1 MADTTYLDFID
12 GVKTYYGSGSDQWAE
27 IAKYGLKADNALNIL
42 KQVPDV
48 EIIKNANGTVRG
60 ITYKGFT
67 TMGGYSGGDT
77 DKLNQ
82 ILNGINSNTS
92 GGTANPSKSF
102 NMKIPSNTKVNET
115 TKTLEMTSEIGKKVS
130 TGEKVLGALGTI
142 GQAVFAVGTACA
154 LGKTIDKALYNLN
167 PDFWNAHDMST
178 LNPDTWSEITNSG
191 SVGDNIFNALMGV
204 DPDTN
209 ETTAYVDQ
217 NALAYMAL
225 YLQSKG
231 IFDEDISYKVDKNN
245 LPSDVFTENFLDGA
259 VFPLKAESST
269 YSYLYTEKSNGIK
282 QNFEYKQLTPVLTY
296 SVVSSNEPDK
306 PLSVTCVSKSDVL
319 YGSTQ
324 YDPDSIPEPNPPKE
338 FNNNGFLINFKN
350 YKYYSEGGT
359 SVPVD
364 IPSED
369 STIYRSNVQSKNV
382 FISGSHIPNISQQLS
397 VALLYFSTASSKGL
411 DGVGNQDG
419 AIIPDLSNAK
429 SVDDALNI
437 LKNIL
442 PNIFNNAITNSVPQP
457 DGSIKDYTYV
467 PIPLPNTNNN
477 NNPQPE
483 TGNQVQ
489 SKPQVNP
496 ETSPDTLLDL
506 ITKLIG
512 IKLDTPNPPDTGKG
526 NTPPVVLPTGSA
538 NALYKIYNPTQSEIN
553 SFGAWL
559 WSSNFVDQLLKV
571 FNNPMESIIG
581 LHKVY
586 ASPIIGGRSDIKV
599 GYLDSGV
606 SSNFVSNQ
614 YTKIDCGTIN
624 LQEYFGNV
632 FDYSP
637 YTSIELYLP
646 CIGFVQLDVSNVMRS
661 SINITYTVDVL
672 TGACIAEVNVKRDGS
687 GGVLY
692 SYSGNCAS
700 QYPLSSG
707 SYMGIVSSVIGVAG
721 SIVGTVASG
730 GSLAPL
736 ALGATSGLLNAKTH
750 VQHSGSLSGNSGV
763 MGGKIP
769 YLIITRPQTNMANNY
784 QHLQGIP
791 SNTYVQLSACHGF
804 TKVKNVNVQNII
816 AESEELEKIKTLL
829 LDGVII

>member
-12 GVKTYYGSGSDQWAE
+12 GVKAYYGSGSDQWAE

-60 ITYKGFT
+60 ITYKGFS

-82 ILNGINSNTS
+82 ILNGINSNTT
-92 GGTANPSKSF
+92 GGTANPNKSF
-102 NMKIPSNTKVNET
+102 NMKIPSNTKVNDV
-115 TKTLEMTSEIGKKVS
+115 TKELEMTSEIGKKIS

-142 GQAVFAVGTACA
+142 GQAVFAVGVSCT
-154 LGKTIDKALYNLN
+154 LGKTIDKLLYNAN
-167 PDFWNAHDMST
+167 PDFWNAHDMET
-178 LNPDTWSEITNSG
+178 LDPDTWAEITNSG
-191 SVGDNIFNALMGV
+191 STGDNLFNALMGV
-204 DPDTN
+204 DPVTN

-217 NALAYMAL
+217 NALAYMAW
-225 YLQSKG
+225 YLQSKD
-231 IFDEDISYKVDKNN
+231 IFKEGEYEVTDVPEDLQNVKDAIVGSMTAIKSSKELIID
-245 LPSDVFTENFLDGA
+245 TQTLDGMTTKQDKSTYA
-259 VFPLKAESST
+259 YQLKEINERENDLGCRLANDSSFYYNSKSSKPPYQDPEILRYKSNKISDIVINKPVYLGSVSSST
-269 YSYLYTEKSNGIK
+269 YNEIKSMVPVIK
-282 QNFEYKQLTPVLTY
+282 YKENNI
-296 SVVSSNEPDK
+296 SGFF
-306 PLSVTCVSKSDVL
+306 SKVGWL
-319 YGSTQ
+319 IVYKSTQ
-324 YDPDSIPEPNPPKE
+324 KSA
-338 FNNNGFLINFKN
+338 
-350 YKYYSEGGT
+350 
-359 SVPVD
+359 V
-364 IPSED
+364 
-369 STIYRSNVQSKNV
+369 
-382 FISGSHIPNISQQLS
+382 
-397 VALLYFSTASSKGL
+397 
-411 DGVGNQDG
+411 DGVGTQPD
-419 AIIPDLSNAK
+419 AIVPDLSGAN
-429 SVDDALNI
+429 SVEDVLNI
-437 LKNIL
+437 LKNTL

-467 PIPLPNTNNN
+467 PISLPNTNNN
-477 NNPQPE
+477 NDPQPE
-483 TGNQVQ
+483 TGGQTQ
-489 SKPQVNP
+489 AKPQVNP

-506 ITKLIG
+506 IIKLIG
-512 IKLDTPNPPDTGKG
+512 NKLDTPNPPDTGTG

-538 NALYKIYNPTQSEIN
+538 EALYKIYNPTQAEIN

-559 WSSNFVDQLLKV
+559 WSSNFVNQLLKV

-586 ASPIIGGRSDIKV
+586 ASPIIGGRSNIKV

-614 YTKIDCGTIN
+614 YTKIDCGTVN
-624 LQEYFGNV
+624 LHEYFGNV
-632 FDYSP
+632 FDYAP
-637 YTSIELYLP
+637 YTNIELYLP
-646 CIGFVQLDVSNVMRS
+646 CIGFVQLDVGNVMRS

-672 TGACIAEVNVKRDGS
+672 TGACIAEVSVKRDGY

-736 ALGATSGLLNAKTH
+736 ALGATSGLFNAKTH

-769 YLIITRPQTNMANNY
+769 YLIITRPQTNMAENY

-791 SNTYVQLSACHGF
+791 SNTYTKLSACHGF
-804 TKVKNVNVQNII
+804 VKVKNVNVQNII
-816 AESEELEKIKTLL
+816 AESEELEEIKTLL

>member
-1 MADTTYLDFID
+1 MSKTTYLDFLD
-12 GVKTYYGSGSDQWAE
+12 GVKAYYGTGSDQWAE
-27 IAKYGLKADNALNIL
+27 IAKYGLKADNALDIL
-42 KQVPDV
+42 SQIPEVNV
-48 EIIKNANGTVRG
+48 IKNANGTVRG
-60 ITYKGFT
+60 ITYKDFT
-67 TMGGYSGGDT
+67 SWGGYPSNIGNA
-77 DKLNQ
+77 L
-82 ILNGINSNTS
+82 NSNNL
-92 GGTANPSKSF
+92 GGSASPNKSF
-102 NMKIPSNTKVNET
+102 NMSIPSNTKVNET

-130 TGEKVLGALGTI
+130 TGQKVIGTLATI
-142 GQAVFAVGTACA
+142 GQAVFAVGAACT
-154 LGKTIDKALYNLN
+154 LGKIIDKTLYNLN
-167 PDFWNAHDMST
+167 PDFWNAHDMET
-178 LNPDTWSEITNSG
+178 LNPDVWGEITNSG
-191 SVGDNIFNALMGV
+191 STGDDIFNALMGV
-204 DPDTN
+204 DPVTN
-209 ETTAYVDQ
+209 ETTAYVDE

-225 YLQSKG
+225 YLQEKG
-231 IFDEDISYKVDKNN
+231 IF
-245 LPSDVFTENFLDGA
+245 
-259 VFPLKAESST
+259 ESSNYYELDNT
-269 YSYLYTEKSNGIK
+269 DNIPYTEIKNRVNKFVLPVSMPVINYGECSYLTTDGRSNFTAFKSDK
-282 QNFEYKQLTPVLTY
+282 
-296 SVVSSNEPDK
+296 SVPTALLKRNSSSSFWVMGYSSN
-306 PLSVTCVSKSDVL
+306 
-319 YGSTQ
+319 
-324 YDPDSIPEPNPPKE
+324 
-338 FNNNGFLINFKN
+338 NFKWGV
-350 YKYYSEGGT
+350 SG
-359 SVPVD
+359 SAHH
-364 IPSED
+364 IPSESFSANTD
-369 STIYRSNVQSKNV
+369 AETYTYDNKTVYLYDRETPMV
-382 FISGSHIPNISQQLS
+382 FNQGTSLSINTFQYNEIKANSGNIQKEDLKALAW
-397 VALLYFSTASSKGL
+397 ALLFYSTLHSGGL
-411 DGVGNQDG
+411 DGVSSQDN
-419 AIIPDLSNAK
+419 ATIPDLSGAN
-429 SVDDALNI
+429 SVKDALNI
-437 LKNIL
+437 LKNTL

-467 PIPLPNTNNN
+467 PISLPNTNNN
-477 NNPQPE
+477 NDPQPE
-483 TGNQVQ
+483 TGNQTQ
-489 SKPQVNP
+489 AKPQVNP

-506 ITKLIG
+506 IIKLFG
-512 IKLDTPNPPDTGKG
+512 NKLDTPNPPDTGTG

-538 NALYKIYNPTQSEIN
+538 DALYKIYNPTQAEIN

-586 ASPIIGGRSDIKV
+586 ASPIIGGRSNIKV

-606 SSNFVSNQ
+606 NSNFVSNQ
-614 YTKIDCGTIN
+614 YTKIDCGTVN

-646 CIGFVQLDVSNVMRS
+646 CIGFVQLDVGNVMRS

-672 TGACIAEVNVKRDGS
+672 TGACLAEVNVKRDNS

-707 SYMGIVSSVIGVAG
+707 SYMGIISSVIGVAG

-769 YLIITRPQTNMANNY
+769 YLIITRPQTNMAENY

-791 SNTYVQLSACHGF
+791 SNTYTQLSACRGF
-804 TKVKNVNVQNII
+804 VKVKNVNVQNII
-816 AESEELEKIKTLL
+816 AESEELEEIKTLL

>member
-1 MADTTYLDFID
+1 MPDTTYLDFID
-12 GVKTYYGSGSDQWAE
+12 GVKSYYGSGSDQWSE
-27 IAKYGLKADNALNIL
+27 IAKYGLNADNAVNIL

-48 EIIKNANGTVRG
+48 EIIQNANGSVRG
-60 ITYKGFT
+60 ITYKDFT
-67 TMGGYSGGDT
+67 TMGGGNA

-82 ILNGINSNTS
+82 IINGINSNNI

-102 NMKIPSNTKVNET
+102 NMKIPSNTKVNEA

-130 TGEKVLGALGTI
+130 TGEKVIGALGTI
-142 GQAVFAVGTACA
+142 GQAVFAVGTACT
-154 LGKTIDKALYNLN
+154 LGKTIDRALYNLN
-167 PDFWNAHDMST
+167 PDFWDSHDMET
-178 LNPDTWSEITNSG
+178 LNPDKWAEITNSG
-191 SVGDNIFNALMGV
+191 SLGDNIFNVLMGV

-217 NALAYMAL
+217 NALAYMAW
-225 YLQSKG
+225 YLQRKG
-231 IFDEDISYKVDKNN
+231 IFETS
-245 LPSDVFTENFLDGA
+245 TEYG
-259 VFPLKAESST
+259 LK
-269 YSYLYTEKSNGIK
+269 KS
-282 QNFEYKQLTPVLTY
+282 
-296 SVVSSNEPDK
+296 
-306 PLSVTCVSKSDVL
+306 
-319 YGSTQ
+319 
-324 YDPDSIPEPNPPKE
+324 
-338 FNNNGFLINFKN
+338 
-350 YKYYSEGGT
+350 
-359 SVPVD
+359 D
-364 IPSED
+364 IPSKYSDYARYLKSDNITALYNKRVNEFTAGKYGMSFETTKETYKYRSVSQETKYNDYSIAAWKKESFIYKWEERELQYINNSLNHTFDYD
-369 STIYRSNVQSKNV
+369 STKKGFDGKTMYYGGVFADVTGNKKVLTTLPIIEYDTSKAPSNIQNNYLQ
-382 FISGSHIPNISQQLS
+382 FLGWLI
-397 VALLYFSTASSKGL
+397 LYHGKEITKGM
-411 DGVGNQDG
+411 DGVGTQPN
-419 AIIPDLSNAK
+419 AIVPDLSNAN
-429 SVDDALNI
+429 SLDDVLNI
-437 LKNIL
+437 LKNTL
-442 PNIFNNAITNSVPQP
+442 PDIFNNAITNSVPQP

-467 PIPLPNTNNN
+467 PITLPNTDNNN
-477 NNPQPE
+477 DPEPE
-483 TGNQVQ
+483 TGNQTQ
-489 SKPQVNP
+489 AKPQVNP
-496 ETSPDTLLDL
+496 ETSPNTLLNL
-506 ITKLIG
+506 IIKLMG
-512 IKLDTPNPPDTGKG
+512 NKLDTPNPPDKGTG

-538 NALYKIYNPTQSEIN
+538 EALYKIYNPTQAELN

-559 WSSNFVDQLLKV
+559 WSNNFVDQLLKV

-586 ASPIIGGRSDIKV
+586 ASPLIGGRSNIKV

-606 SSNFVSNQ
+606 NSNFVSNQ
-614 YTKIDCGTIN
+614 YTKIDCGTVN

-637 YTSIELYLP
+637 YTNIELYLP
-646 CIGFVQLDVSNVMRS
+646 CIGFVPLDVGNVMRS

-672 TGACIAEVNVKRDGS
+672 TGACIAEVNVKRDGC

-707 SYMGIVSSVIGVAG
+707 SYMGIISSVIGIAG

-769 YLIITRPQTNMANNY
+769 YLIITRPQTNMAENY

-791 SNTYVQLSACHGF
+791 SNTYIQLSACHGF
-804 TKVKNVNVQNII
+804 VKVKNVNVQNII
-816 AESEELEKIKTLL
+816 AESEELEEIKTLL

>member
-12 GVKTYYGSGSDQWAE
+12 GVKAYYGSGSDQWAE

-48 EIIKNANGTVRG
+48 EIIKNANGSVRG

-67 TMGGYSGGDT
+67 TMGGYSGGDA

-82 ILNGINSNTS
+82 ILNGINSNTT

-102 NMKIPSNTKVNET
+102 NMKIPSNTKVNEV
-115 TKTLEMTSEIGKKVS
+115 TKELEMTSEIGKKVS
-130 TGEKVLGALGTI
+130 TGKKVLGALGTI
-142 GQAVFAVGTACA
+142 GQAVFAVATACT

-167 PDFWNAHDMST
+167 PDFWNAHDMET
-178 LNPDTWSEITNSG
+178 LNPDVWGEITNSG
-191 SVGDNIFNALMGV
+191 STGDNIFNTLMGV
-204 DPDTN
+204 DPVTN

-217 NALAYMAL
+217 NALAYMAW
-225 YLQSKG
+225 YLQNKD
-231 IFDEDISYKVDKNN
+231 IFKTETVRTVDKKDIDSTHSSVLSGVTSDIKANVTTTGITINENN
-245 LPSDVFTENFLDGA
+245 INYALNTSKEVYMYQLNDTSVGII
-259 VFPLKAESST
+259 ST
-269 YSYLYTEKSNGIK
+269 NGDKYQFRQATFKDDIPKYDKFRDSFVDKFQGRNIYRASYLSTTKFKTTILPIITTKDTSSRFVLQLNDLLI
-282 QNFEYKQLTPVLTY
+282 YK
-296 SVVSSNEPDK
+296 
-306 PLSVTCVSKSDVL
+306 
-319 YGSTQ
+319 G
-324 YDPDSIPEPNPPKE
+324 
-338 FNNNGFLINFKN
+338 
-350 YKYYSEGGT
+350 
-359 SVPVD
+359 
-364 IPSED
+364 
-369 STIYRSNVQSKNV
+369 KNV
-382 FISGSHIPNISQQLS
+382 ETGM
-397 VALLYFSTASSKGL
+397 
-411 DGVGNQDG
+411 DGVGNQDN
-419 AIIPDLSNAK
+419 AVIPDLSNAN
-429 SVDDALNI
+429 SVGDVLNI
-437 LKNIL
+437 LKNTL

-467 PIPLPNTNNN
+467 PITLPNTNNA

-483 TGNQVQ
+483 TDGQTQ
-489 SKPQVNP
+489 AKPQVKP

-506 ITKLIG
+506 IIKLIG
-512 IKLDTPNPPDTGKG
+512 NKLDTPNPPDTGTG

-538 NALYKIYNPTQSEIN
+538 EALYKIYNPTQAEIN

-586 ASPIIGGRSDIKV
+586 ASPIIGGRTNIKV

-614 YTKIDCGTIN
+614 YTKIDCGTVN

-646 CIGFVQLDVSNVMRS
+646 CIGFVQLDVGNVMRS

-769 YLIITRPQTNMANNY
+769 YLIITRPQTNMAENY
-784 QHLQGIP
+784 QHFQGIP
-791 SNTYVQLSACHGF
+791 SNTYTQLSACHGF
-804 TKVKNVNVQNII
+804 VKVKNVNVQNII
-816 AESEELEKIKTLL
+816 AESGELEEIKTLL

>member
-12 GVKTYYGSGSDQWAE
+12 GVKAYYGSGSDQWAE
-27 IAKYGLKADNALNIL
+27 IAKYGLKADNAVEIL
-42 KQVPDV
+42 SQVPDV
-48 EIIKNANGTVRG
+48 ELIKNANGTLRG

-67 TMGGYSGGDT
+67 SMGGYSGGNAN
-77 DKLNQ
+77 KVNQ
-82 ILNGINSNTS
+82 IINGINSNTT
-92 GGTANPSKSF
+92 GGTANPNKSF

-167 PDFWNAHDMST
+167 PDFWNAHDMET
-178 LNPDTWSEITNSG
+178 LNPDIWGEITNSG
-191 SVGDNIFNALMGV
+191 STGDNIFNALMGV
-204 DPDTN
+204 DPVTN

-217 NALAYMAL
+217 NALAYMAW
-225 YLQSKG
+225 YLQRKNM
-231 IFDEDISYKVDKNN
+231 FDVTKENVVAD
-245 LPSDVFTENFLDGA
+245 DVVTRFFPELKDDFLNSGVSASNSEHGYCVLNRNTGAGFDGA
-259 VFPLKAESST
+259 VTVNKDSKHLLYTYIIEDTKDVGFENLGASR
-269 YSYLYTEKSNGIK
+269 YSYNGF
-282 QNFEYKQLTPVLTY
+282 QYQDYPDFPNFNINADRRFDESYSKFDLTVY
-296 SVVSSNEPDK
+296 SYATQVIYENMLSS
-306 PLSVTCVSKSDVL
+306 S
-319 YGSTQ
+319 
-324 YDPDSIPEPNPPKE
+324 SIPIIRMKT
-338 FNNNGFLINFKN
+338 FN
-350 YKYYSEGGT
+350 SEKRKKLNWLLM
-359 SVPVD
+359 
-364 IPSED
+364 
-369 STIYRSNVQSKNV
+369 YRS
-382 FISGSHIPNISQQLS
+382 
-397 VALLYFSTASSKGL
+397 TEMEKGL
-411 DGVGNQDG
+411 DGVGTQPN
-419 AIIPDLSNAK
+419 AIVPDLSGAN
-429 SVDDALNI
+429 SVEDVLNI
-437 LKNIL
+437 LKNSL

-477 NNPQPE
+477 NDPQPE
-483 TGNQVQ
+483 TGNQTQ
-489 SKPQVNP
+489 AKPQVNP

-506 ITKLIG
+506 IIKLIG
-512 IKLDTPNPPDTGKG
+512 NKLDTPNPPDTGNG

-538 NALYKIYNPTQSEIN
+538 NALYKIYNPSQTELN
-553 SFGAWL
+553 NFGAWL

-586 ASPIIGGRSDIKV
+586 ASPIIGGRSNIKV

-606 SSNFVSNQ
+606 NSNFVSNQ
-614 YTKIDCGTIN
+614 YTKIDCGTVN

-637 YTSIELYLP
+637 YTNIELYLP
-646 CIGFVQLDVSNVMRS
+646 CIGFVQLDVGNVMRS

-769 YLIITRPQTNMANNY
+769 YLIITRPQTNMAENY

-791 SNTYVQLSACHGF
+791 SNTYTQLSACHGF
-804 TKVKNVNVQNII
+804 VKVKNVNVQNII
-816 AESEELEKIKTLL
+816 AESEELEEIKTLL

>member
-1 MADTTYLDFID
+1 MSKTTYLDFLD
-12 GVKTYYGSGSDQWAE
+12 GVKAYYGASSAQWAE
-27 IAKYGLKADNALNIL
+27 IAKYGLKADNTLDIL
-42 KQVPDV
+42 LQITVV
-48 EIIKNANGTVRG
+48 NVIKNANGTVRG
-60 ITYKGFT
+60 ITYKDFT
-67 TMGGYSGGDT
+67 SWGGYPSNIGNA
-77 DKLNQ
+77 L
-82 ILNGINSNTS
+82 NSNNL
-92 GGTANPSKSF
+92 GGSASPNKSF
-102 NMKIPSNTKVNET
+102 NMSIPSNTKVNET

-130 TGEKVLGALGTI
+130 TGQKVIGILATI
-142 GQAVFAVGTACA
+142 GQAVFAVGTACT
-154 LGKTIDKALYNLN
+154 LGKIIDKTLYNLN
-167 PDFWNAHDMST
+167 PDFWNAHDMET
-178 LNPDTWSEITNSG
+178 LNPDVWGEITNSG
-191 SVGDNIFNALMGV
+191 STGDNIFNALMGV
-204 DPDTN
+204 DPVTN
-209 ETTAYVDQ
+209 ETTASVDQ
-217 NALAYMAL
+217 NALAYMAM
-225 YLQSKG
+225 YLTKKG
-231 IFDEDISYKVDKNN
+231 IFDTSTETEVSQDTVNSLKEKYPQLNYLKTDIKASKKTTSISYTKDVLNGFAVKTSIPTYMYQISYKKNEFLN
-245 LPSDVFTENFLDGA
+245 YGNSVAYKEHFKYGYGFFTNGDTSKIDLTSEPRKGEEENNDFYYAGSY
-259 VFPLKAESST
+259 SST
-269 YSYLYTEKSNGIK
+269 FGETSNKDVPKILYDDKTPQITTYQLEALVAWLLCYKSVEHN
-282 QNFEYKQLTPVLTY
+282 
-296 SVVSSNEPDK
+296 S
-306 PLSVTCVSKSDVL
+306 
-319 YGSTQ
+319 
-324 YDPDSIPEPNPPKE
+324 
-338 FNNNGFLINFKN
+338 
-350 YKYYSEGGT
+350 
-359 SVPVD
+359 
-364 IPSED
+364 
-369 STIYRSNVQSKNV
+369 
-382 FISGSHIPNISQQLS
+382 
-397 VALLYFSTASSKGL
+397 GL
-411 DGVGNQDG
+411 DGVSTQDG
-419 AIIPDLSNAK
+419 ATIPDLSGA
-429 SVDDALNI
+429 STVEDALNI
-437 LKNIL
+437 LKNTL

-467 PIPLPNTNNN
+467 PITLPNTNNA

-483 TGNQVQ
+483 TGGQTQ
-489 SKPQVNP
+489 AKPQVNP

-512 IKLDTPNPPDTGKG
+512 IKLDTPNPPDTGTG

-538 NALYKIYNPTQSEIN
+538 EALYKIYNPTQAEIN

-586 ASPIIGGRSDIKV
+586 ASPIIGGRSNIKV

-606 SSNFVSNQ
+606 NSNFVSNQ
-614 YTKIDCGTIN
+614 YTKIDCGTVN

-646 CIGFVQLDVSNVMRS
+646 CIGFVQLDVGNVMRS

-769 YLIITRPQTNMANNY
+769 YLIITRPQTNMAENY

-791 SNTYVQLSACHGF
+791 SNTYTQLSACRGF
-804 TKVKNVNVQNII
+804 VKVKNVNVQNII
-816 AESEELEKIKTLL
+816 AESEELEEIKTLL

>member
-1 MADTTYLDFID
+1 MSKTTYLDFLD
-12 GVKTYYGSGSDQWAE
+12 GVKAYYGTGSDQWVE
-27 IAKYGLKADNALNIL
+27 IAKYGLKADNALEIL
-42 KQVPDV
+42 SQIPDV
-48 EIIKNANGTVRG
+48 EVISNANGTVRG
-60 ITYKGFT
+60 ISYKGFT
-67 TMGGYSGGDT
+67 SWGGYPSNIGNA
-77 DKLNQ
+77 L
-82 ILNGINSNTS
+82 NSNTL
-92 GGTANPSKSF
+92 GGSASPNKSF
-102 NMKIPSNTKVNET
+102 NIKIPSNTKVNET

-130 TGEKVLGALGTI
+130 TGQKVIGTLANI
-142 GQAVFAVGTACA
+142 GQAVFAVGTACT
-154 LGKTIDKALYNLN
+154 LGKIIDKTLYNAN
-167 PDFWNAHDMST
+167 PDFWNAHDMET
-178 LNPDTWSEITNSG
+178 LNPDTWASITNSG
-191 SVGDNIFNALMGV
+191 SLGDGIFNILMGV

-217 NALAYMAL
+217 DALAYMAL
-225 YLQSKG
+225 YEKQKG
-231 IFDEDISYKVDKNN
+231 IFDKSSTFKIDDTLMTDDVKENYHKKFPIGLSAIPTTSGNYIWDNGRYTKYVKSSRTVYHFGLVSSDKNEFSYCMADYKSFRWGARNTIPPEN
-245 LPSDVFTENFLDGA
+245 LNY
-259 VFPLKAESST
+259 SSNM
-269 YSYLYTEKSNGIK
+269 YNGIY
-282 QNFEYKQLTPVLTY
+282 EGHYTGGGVRDAVASVPTSIDATSVSYADADVASYYLLTY
-296 SVVSSNEPDK
+296 GKEQQGSV
-306 PLSVTCVSKSDVL
+306 
-319 YGSTQ
+319 
-324 YDPDSIPEPNPPKE
+324 
-338 FNNNGFLINFKN
+338 
-350 YKYYSEGGT
+350 
-359 SVPVD
+359 
-364 IPSED
+364 
-369 STIYRSNVQSKNV
+369 
-382 FISGSHIPNISQQLS
+382 
-397 VALLYFSTASSKGL
+397 
-411 DGVGNQDG
+411 DGVGTQDD
-419 AIIPDLSNAK
+419 ATVPDLSNA
-429 SVDDALNI
+429 STVDDVLNI
-437 LKNIL
+437 LKTAL
-442 PNIFNNAITNSVPQP
+442 PFLFANAITNSVPQP
-457 DGSIKDYTYV
+457 DGSIKNYTYV
-467 PIPLPNTNNN
+467 PFTLPNTNNN
-477 NNPQPE
+477 NDPQPE
-483 TGNQVQ
+483 TGNQIQ
-489 SKPQVNP
+489 AKPQVNP

-506 ITKLIG
+506 IIKLIG
-512 IKLDTPNPPDTGKG
+512 NKLDTPNPPDTGTG

-538 NALYKIYNPTQSEIN
+538 EALYKIYNPTQAEIN

-586 ASPIIGGRSDIKV
+586 ASPIIGGRSNIKV

-606 SSNFVSNQ
+606 NSNFVSNQ
-614 YTKIDCGTIN
+614 YTKIDCGTVN

-646 CIGFVQLDVSNVMRS
+646 CIGFVQLDVGNVMRS

-672 TGACIAEVNVKRDGS
+672 TGACIAEVNVKRDGY

-769 YLIITRPQTNMANNY
+769 YLIITRPQTNMAENY

-791 SNTYVQLSACHGF
+791 SNTYTQLSACHGF
-804 TKVKNVNVQNII
+804 VKVKNVNVQNII
-816 AESEELEKIKTLL
+816 AESEELEEIKTLL

>member
-12 GVKTYYGSGSDQWAE
+12 AVKAYYGSGSDQWAE
-27 IAKYGLKADNALNIL
+27 IAKYGLKSDNALNIL

-67 TMGGYSGGDT
+67 TMGGYSGGDS

-82 ILNGINSNTS
+82 ILNGINSNIT
-92 GGTANPSKSF
+92 GGKSNPNKSF
-102 NMKIPSNTKVNET
+102 NMKIPSNTKVNEA

-130 TGEKVLGALGTI
+130 TGEKVLGALATI
-142 GQAVFAVGTACA
+142 GQAVFAVGVGCT
-154 LGKTIDKALYNLN
+154 LGKTIDKALYNIN

-178 LNPDTWSEITNSG
+178 LNPDIWAEITNSG
-191 SVGDNIFNALMGV
+191 STGDNIFNALMGV
-204 DPDTN
+204 DPVTN

-217 NALAYMAL
+217 KALAYMAW
-225 YLQSKG
+225 YLQTKD
-231 IFDEDISYKVDKNN
+231 IFKELTTYNLKKEDIPDNFSAIKSVLGSDINAIDGTIFSESYSDEGRYILKTDKKVKAFHLQYLDSKRISISVSSDNN
-245 LPSDVFTENFLDGA
+245 FKYGYKDFSKPPYDINNIQTYDNSVN
-259 VFPLKAESST
+259 
-269 YSYLYTEKSNGIK
+269 YSYLN
-282 QNFEYKQLTPVLTY
+282 
-296 SVVSSNEPDK
+296 K
-306 PLSVTCVSKSDVL
+306 PLSSAGI
-319 YGSTQ
+319 GSSLIAIS
-324 YDPDSIPEPNPPKE
+324 SILPYIKINRNTITNTESSQLHY
-338 FNNNGFLINFKN
+338 LINYIAN
-350 YKYYSEGGT
+350 
-359 SVPVD
+359 
-364 IPSED
+364 
-369 STIYRSNVQSKNV
+369 
-382 FISGSHIPNISQQLS
+382 
-397 VALLYFSTASSKGL
+397 FSTSGI
-411 DGVGNQDG
+411 DGVGTQPD
-419 AIIPDLSNAK
+419 AIVPDLSGAN
-429 SVDDALNI
+429 SIDDVLNI
-437 LKNIL
+437 LKNAL
-442 PNIFNNAITNSVPQP
+442 PNVFNNAITNSVPQP

-467 PIPLPNTNNN
+467 PISLPNTNNN
-477 NNPQPE
+477 NDPQPE
-483 TGNQVQ
+483 TGNQTQ
-489 SKPQVNP
+489 DKPQVNP

-506 ITKLIG
+506 IIKLIG
-512 IKLDTPNPPDTGKG
+512 NKLDTPNPPDTGTG

-538 NALYKIYNPTQSEIN
+538 EALYKIYNPTQAEIN

-586 ASPIIGGRSDIKV
+586 ASPIIGGRSNIKV

-614 YTKIDCGTIN
+614 YTKIDCGTVN

-632 FDYSP
+632 FYYSP
-637 YTSIELYLP
+637 YTNIELYLP
-646 CIGFVQLDVSNVMRS
+646 CIGFVQLDVGNVMRS

-672 TGACIAEVNVKRDGS
+672 TGACISEVNVKRDGY

-721 SIVGTVASG
+721 SIIGTVASG

-769 YLIITRPQTNMANNY
+769 YLIITRPQTNMAENY

-791 SNTYVQLSACHGF
+791 SNTYTQLSACRGF
-804 TKVKNVNVQNII
+804 VKVKNVNVKNII
-816 AESEELEKIKTLL
+816 AESEELEEIKTLL

>member
-1 MADTTYLDFID
+1 MPKTTYLDFLD
-12 GVKTYYGSGSDQWAE
+12 GVKSYYGTGSDQWVE
-27 IAKYGLKADNALNIL
+27 IAKYGLKADNALEIL
-42 KQVPDV
+42 SQIPDV
-48 EIIKNANGTVRG
+48 DVISNANGTVRG
-60 ITYKGFT
+60 ISYKGFT
-67 TMGGYSGGDT
+67 SCGGYPSNIGNA
-77 DKLNQ
+77 L
-82 ILNGINSNTS
+82 NSNTL
-92 GGTANPSKSF
+92 GGSASPNKSF
-102 NMKIPSNTKVNET
+102 NINIPSNTKVNEV

-130 TGEKVLGALGTI
+130 TGEKVIGTLANI
-142 GQAVFAVGTACA
+142 GQAVFAVGVGCT

-167 PDFWNAHDMST
+167 PDFWNTHDMET
-178 LNPDTWSEITNSG
+178 LNPDTWAEITNSG
-191 SVGDNIFNALMGV
+191 STGDNIFNALMGV
-204 DPDTN
+204 DPVTN

-231 IFDEDISYKVDKNN
+231 VFETKSGSVVNENNVPSTGFNTVKEYVNFPINAMYSNSVYEENNAGKYECGIYDKSCHIFNYEDDRVSFFSCNKDSYTYRYGSDSDLTLAFKNAMESTPRNANINNADNPYYYDLGQSGYERRTKNVPTLSYK
-245 LPSDVFTENFLDGA
+245 
-259 VFPLKAESST
+259 
-269 YSYLYTEKSNGIK
+269 
-282 QNFEYKQLTPVLTY
+282 
-296 SVVSSNEPDK
+296 
-306 PLSVTCVSKSDVL
+306 
-319 YGSTQ
+319 
-324 YDPDSIPEPNPPKE
+324 KE
-338 FNNNGFLINFKN
+338 
-350 YKYYSEGGT
+350 
-359 SVPVD
+359 
-364 IPSED
+364 IPSRLFD
-369 STIYRSNVQSKNV
+369 TVIY
-382 FISGSHIPNISQQLS
+382 G
-397 VALLYFSTASSKGL
+397 VAYLLCYNSITTQPL
-411 DGVGNQDG
+411 EGVGNQEG
-419 AIIPDLSNAK
+419 ATIPDLSNANT
-429 SVDDALNI
+429 VDDALNI
-437 LKNIL
+437 LKNAL
-442 PNIFNNAITNSVPQP
+442 PNVFNNAITNSVPQP

-467 PIPLPNTNNN
+467 PISLPNTNNN
-477 NNPQPE
+477 NDPQPE
-483 TGNQVQ
+483 TGNQTQ
-489 SKPQVNP
+489 AKPQVNP

-512 IKLDTPNPPDTGKG
+512 IKLDTPNPPDTGTG
-526 NTPPVVLPTGSA
+526 NTPPVILPTGSA
-538 NALYKIYNPTQSEIN
+538 DALYKIYNPTQTELN
-553 SFGAWL
+553 NFGAWL
-559 WSSNFVDQLLKV
+559 WSSNFVDQLLKL

-586 ASPIIGGRSDIKV
+586 ASPVIGGRSNIKV

-614 YTKIDCGTIN
+614 YTKIDCGTVN

-646 CIGFVQLDVSNVMRS
+646 CIGFVQLDVANVMRS

-672 TGACIAEVNVKRDGS
+672 TGACIAEINVKRDGY

-769 YLIITRPQTNMANNY
+769 YLIISRPQTNMAENY

-804 TKVKNVNVQNII
+804 VKVKNVNVQNII
-816 AESEELEKIKTLL
+816 AESGELEEIKNLL

>member
-12 GVKTYYGSGSDQWAE
+12 GVKAYYGSGSDQWAE

-48 EIIKNANGTVRG
+48 EIIKNANGSVRG

-82 ILNGINSNTS
+82 ILNGINSNTI
-92 GGTANPSKSF
+92 GGTANPSKSI
-102 NMKIPSNTKVNET
+102 NMKIPSNTKVNEV
-115 TKTLEMTSEIGKKVS
+115 TKELEMTSEIGKKVS
-130 TGEKVLGALGTI
+130 TGQKVLGALGTI
-142 GQAVFAVGTACA
+142 GQAVFAVGTACT
-154 LGKTIDKALYNLN
+154 LGKRIDKTLYNLN
-167 PDFWNAHDMST
+167 PDFWNAHDMET
-178 LNPDTWSEITNSG
+178 LNPDVWGEITNSG
-191 SVGDNIFNALMGV
+191 SIGDNIFNALMGV
-204 DPDTN
+204 DPVTN

-217 NALAYMAL
+217 NALAYMAW
-225 YLQSKG
+225 YLQNKDIFSTETSFSVNDSDVSSDDKSLLDNFSDGVQASISNNIQLKSVNISNKYIWNYKSKSNRNVKCFVLNQTKQDSSFYDIPVMVDEK
-231 IFDEDISYKVDKNN
+231 IFKWDMNKGWNTEVDFPSTLNEASSLGNYNDKNFYYGKYDGGGQIM
-245 LPSDVFTENFLDGA
+245 PSTNVHVNTVKTN
-259 VFPLKAESST
+259 
-269 YSYLYTEKSNGIK
+269 I
-282 QNFEYKQLTPVLTY
+282 
-296 SVVSSNEPDK
+296 SSNMASNIACYLLMK
-306 PLSVTCVSKSDVL
+306 
-319 YGSTQ
+319 YGKEHEKNIDGVSTQ
-324 YDPDSIPEPNPPKE
+324 
-338 FNNNGFLINFKN
+338 
-350 YKYYSEGGT
+350 
-359 SVPVD
+359 
-364 IPSED
+364 
-369 STIYRSNVQSKNV
+369 
-382 FISGSHIPNISQQLS
+382 
-397 VALLYFSTASSKGL
+397 
-411 DGVGNQDG
+411 DGVTV
-419 AIIPDLSNAK
+419 PDLSGAN
-429 SVDDALNI
+429 SLDDVLNI
-437 LKNIL
+437 LKNTL
-442 PNIFNNAITNSVPQP
+442 PNVFNNAITNSVPQP
-457 DGSIKDYTYV
+457 DGTIKDYTYV
-467 PIPLPNTNNN
+467 PITLPNTNNN
-477 NNPQPE
+477 NDPQPD
-483 TGNQVQ
+483 TGNQTQ
-489 SKPQVNP
+489 AKPQVNP

-506 ITKLIG
+506 IIKLIG
-512 IKLDTPNPPDTGKG
+512 NKLDTPNPPDTGTG
-526 NTPPVVLPTGSA
+526 NTPPVILPTGSA
-538 NALYKIYNPTQSEIN
+538 NALYKIYNPTQAEIN

-586 ASPIIGGRSDIKV
+586 ASPIIGGRSNIKV

-606 SSNFVSNQ
+606 NSNFVSNQ
-614 YTKIDCGTIN
+614 YTKIDCGTVN

-637 YTSIELYLP
+637 YTNIELYLP
-646 CIGFVQLDVSNVMRS
+646 CIGFVQLDVGNVMRS

-769 YLIITRPQTNMANNY
+769 YLIITRPQTNMAENY

-791 SNTYVQLSACHGF
+791 SNTYTQLSACHGF
-804 TKVKNVNVQNII
+804 VKVKNVNVQNII
-816 AESEELEKIKTLL
+816 AESGELEEIKTLL